1 MNTINQQPCRVR
13 PRAPKN
19 WGPSATLPSASYR
32 TLTLRPAA
40 ALPQFLTAR
49 SPSDHRHSAHA
60 MPTWEKARKTF
71 RHVPTHE
78 ALANHLLKP

>member
-1 MNTINQQPCRVR
+1 MNTIHHDVWRVR

-19 WGPSATLPSASYR
+19 WGPRATLPAASYR
-32 TLTLRPAA
+32 PLTLRPAA
-40 ALPQFLTAR
+40 ALPQFLTTR

-78 ALANHLLKP
+78 VLANHLLKP